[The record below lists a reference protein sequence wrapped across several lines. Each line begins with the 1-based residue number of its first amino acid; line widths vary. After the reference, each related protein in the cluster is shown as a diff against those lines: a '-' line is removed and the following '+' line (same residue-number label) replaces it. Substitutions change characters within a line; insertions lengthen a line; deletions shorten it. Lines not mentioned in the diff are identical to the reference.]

1 MPEAEK
7 PSGSKRRKKSTSRVT
22 TQTPS
27 TPRKIVTSLAVRG
40 ELALVVKIWQ
50 VMAKAVHW
58 NPSPGH
64 IRLSLSTIIRCQ
76 RTR

>member
-27 TPRKIVTSLAVRG
+27 TPRKIVTRLAVRG
-40 ELALVVKIWQ
+40 EPLVVEIWQ

-64 IRLSLSTIIRCQ
+64 IRLSLSTHHQ
-76 RTR
+76 MPTH